1 MYLPKMEIYN
11 DDAMPSVECES
22 DRPDRMAW
30 TRMLR
35 EVSRM
40 EKLKKPNVKL
50 LGDWSPRAA
59 LQAAT
64 DRAVNGG
71 RAALLCIDRTTE
83 RLIFLWADEGEN
95 NVYRLANLRARGFV
109 LGVMVFNPDQ
119 SIARYPE
126 MDEESELKL
135 MLLNFFA
142 RMIQN
147 ANAENAAAD
156 ELMKLAGDEN
166 FGEQKAEKTLDL
178 YSSWA
183 DRHPMNIHDAII
195 CPKTVQA
202 LREQ

>member
-11 DDAMPSVECES
+11 DDAVPSVECES
-22 DRPDRMAW
+22 DSPDRMAW
-30 TRMLR
+30 ARMVR
-35 EVSRM
+35 EVSRL

-50 LGDWSPRAA
+50 LGTWSPRAA
-59 LQAAT
+59 LQAAK

-83 RLIFLWADEGEN
+83 RLIFVWADEGED

-109 LGVMVFNPDQ
+109 LGVMAFNPDK
-119 SIARYPE
+119 SIACYPE
-126 MDEESELKL
+126 QDEETELKL

-166 FGEQKAEKTLDL
+166 FETQNVEMTLDR
-178 YSSWA
+178 YSEWC
-183 DRHPMNIHDAII
+183 DEHPANVHNEIT
-195 CPKTVQA
+195 PRTETVHT
-202 LREQ
+202 R